1 MSVASTSDAKT
12 GRAWNTGRRNA
23 LVLSVCQGLFTCAI
37 SIDLTLTGLT
47 GYQLAPDK
55 LLATL
60 PFAMITVAG
69 AVTTLF
75 ASFLMGRIGRRLGFA
90 LGGCIGA
97 LGGTISVW
105 SVFQGNFWSFC
116 VGTACVGIFQAFAQ
130 YYRLAAADSVETAR
144 KSKAISTVLAGGV
157 IAAVL
162 GPALAAWS
170 KDLFPAA
177 LFAGAYLMV
186 AILGLATA
194 ILLLAF
200 YRDTEAPPVEAQG
213 VQGAQEAQGAQ
224 VQSARPLATIM
235 RQPIFVASVANNV
248 VGSVAMMFVMT
259 AAPLAAVACNH
270 SIDDAASII
279 QWHLVGMFAP
289 SFFAGALIKRFGLAR
304 IMMAGMALNVICV
317 AAAIASTGLVA
328 FYVALLCLGIGWNFM
343 FVGGTTLLAQS
354 YRPSER
360 AKTQGVA
367 ELLRYAATALATLAA
382 GPVLEGLGWSL
393 VNMAILPVLAL
404 AAAMTLWWRFAERR
418 GLVLAPAPS

>member
-1 MSVASTSDAKT
+1 
-12 GRAWNTGRRNA
+12 
-23 LVLSVCQGLFTCAI
+23 
-37 SIDLTLTGLT
+37 
-47 GYQLAPDK
+47 
-55 LLATL
+55 
-60 PFAMITVAG
+60 
-69 AVTTLF
+69 
-75 ASFLMGRIGRRLGFA
+75 
-90 LGGCIGA
+90 
-97 LGGTISVW
+97 
-105 SVFQGNFWSFC
+105 
-116 VGTACVGIFQAFAQ
+116 
-130 YYRLAAADSVETAR
+130 
-144 KSKAISTVLAGGV
+144 V

-170 KDLFPAA
+170 KDLFSAA

-213 VQGAQEAQGAQ
+213 VQGAPGEQGAQ

-404 AAAMTLWWRFAERR
+404 AAAMTLWWRFVERR